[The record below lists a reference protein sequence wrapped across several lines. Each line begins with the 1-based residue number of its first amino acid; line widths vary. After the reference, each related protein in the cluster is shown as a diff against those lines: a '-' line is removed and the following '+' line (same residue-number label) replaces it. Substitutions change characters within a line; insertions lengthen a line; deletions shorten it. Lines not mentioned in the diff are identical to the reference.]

1 MCTFLYIG
9 MGKGI
14 LCCCKLESY
23 KLSDA
28 TRCDFQDFALSVR
41 RYFRCLKSV
50 GDPSNY
56 WDHSRLNAFSSQYEH
71 GAIVSRVQ
79 YAVD

>member
-56 WDHSRLNAFSSQYEH
+56 WDHSRLNALSSQYEH